1 MAVVAVPAERA
12 ERSWSEVAWLGA
24 ALVLTCVALWPS
36 LAGAYVY
43 DDRILVQQNPTI
55 RSLAGLHAA
64 WSSGYWD
71 FLEPA
76 TAKQLGY
83 WRPLTA
89 VALHLGWRLG
99 DGAPGAFHALSLALH
114 LLAVG
119 AVFHLARRLARS
131 APVAGFA
138 ALLFGAHPL
147 QVEPVAWIS
156 SINDPLYGAAVLWGL
171 AAYLRWRERGS
182 RGVPLLAAL
191 CFAIGLLAKENA
203 VAFLPLALALDLGRV
218 PRERPNEGGTGR
230 LAGLWPAARAY
241 GTLLGLLALYWLAR
255 VAVFGEWSAGVGR
268 VTTVLNIEGSDRLW
282 LRAELFGKFLGL
294 LAWPSHLSLFREI
307 DPVLPRFGDASFL
320 LALGCGIA
328 WIVAV
333 AASFAVRARPALTGL
348 LIAAVGVAPAL
359 VRFES
364 LGRFALSDRFLYV
377 SVAGFA
383 FLLAWIAQRR
393 LPRALAFG
401 LLGFL
406 ALGATVRSRA
416 RALDWHDE
424 EHLFRASV
432 AASPD
437 SVYARWGLGRV
448 LIERFQATGDAHLLD
463 EAQAAFARVQD
474 QIAPQGGGPPSP
486 HLFYTLD
493 DLLQANCGIG
503 WSYFMRATV
512 DRDYGFDEAELVFD
526 ATRQRFP
533 DAVEPLVGLGA
544 SRMQR
549 GNLDGAEEALR
560 KAVELDK
567 SHAPAWFNLGQVS
580 VRRGDWKAA
589 AESFER
595 VLKIL
600 PQDAAAQSWLG
611 TSLVEGG
618 LNAVRAR
625 EVLIAAHAALPTD
638 PSPCL
643 ELGALEATLGN
654 PREALRWF
662 DEVLRIDPRHARAH
676 LFRAKVLVKLGDVD
690 RALTALGEACRL
702 DADSFEAHYLAGR
715 LLADRG
721 FADAARPYLER
732 ALAIQPDGPYAAELR
747 AALSATPPSG
757 APTQGGGEK
766 QHG

>member
-1 MAVVAVPAERA
+1 MAVLAAPAERE

-24 ALVLTCVALWPS
+24 ALVLTCIALWPS
-36 LAGAYVY
+36 LAGSYVY

-55 RSLAGLHAA
+55 RELSQLRSA

-71 FLEPA
+71 FLEPE

-99 DGAPGAFHALSLALH
+99 DGAPGPFHALSLGLH

-119 AVFHLARRLARS
+119 AVFHLARRLAQN
-131 APVAGFA
+131 APIAGFA
-138 ALLFGAHPL
+138 ALLFGVHPV

-156 SINDPLYGAAVLWGL
+156 SINDPLYGAAILWGL

-182 RGVPLLAAL
+182 RGIPLLAAA
-191 CFAIGLLAKENA
+191 CFAVGLLAKENA

-218 PRERPNEGGTGR
+218 PRERPEAERRDR
-230 LAGLWPAARAY
+230 LSGLRPIARAY

-294 LAWPSHLSLFREI
+294 LAWPAHLSLFREI
-307 DPVLPRFGDASFL
+307 DPVLPRFGDAGFL
-320 LALGCGIA
+320 AALGCGVA
-328 WIVAV
+328 WIAAV
-333 AASFAVRARPALTGL
+333 AACFAARARPALAGL
-348 LIAAVGVAPAL
+348 LIAAAGVAPAL

-383 FLLAWIAQRR
+383 FLLVWVARR
-393 LPRALAFG
+393 HLPKLLAFG

-406 ALGATVRSRA
+406 AFGATLRSRA
-416 RALDWHDE
+416 RTLDWSDE
-424 EHLFRASV
+424 EHLFRATV
-432 AASPD
+432 AASPE

-448 LIERFQATGDAHLLD
+448 LIDRFQATSDARLLD
-463 EAQAAFARVQD
+463 EAQDAFAHVQD
-474 QIAPQGGGPPSP
+474 QIAPPGGGQPSP

-503 WSYFMRATV
+503 WSYFMRATI

-526 ATRQRFP
+526 ATRERFP
-533 DAVEPLVGLGA
+533 NAVEPLVGLGTA
-544 SRMQR
+544 RMQR
-549 GNLDGAEEALR
+549 GNLDGAEEVLH

-567 SHAPAWFNLGQVS
+567 SHAPAWFNLGQVA
-580 VRRGDWKAA
+580 VRRGDWKDA
-589 AESFER
+589 AENFEH
-595 VLKIL
+595 VLKLL
-600 PQDAAAQSWLG
+600 PQDAAAQLWLG
-611 TSLVEGG
+611 TALVEGG
-618 LNAVRAR
+618 LDAQRAR
-625 EVLIAAHAALPTD
+625 QVLLSAHDAMPGD
-638 PSPCL
+638 PSPSL
-643 ELGALEATLGN
+643 ELGALEATAGN
-654 PREALRWF
+654 SREALRWF
-662 DEVLRIDPRHARAH
+662 DEVLRIDPRHARAQ

-702 DADSFEAHYLAGR
+702 DPDSFEAHYLAGR
-715 LLADRG
+715 LLAERG

-732 ALAIQPDGPYAAELR
+732 ALELQPEGPYAAELR
-747 AALSATPPSG
+747 AALSAIPPSADPAQG
-757 APTQGGGEK
+757 AEK
-766 QHG
+766 KN